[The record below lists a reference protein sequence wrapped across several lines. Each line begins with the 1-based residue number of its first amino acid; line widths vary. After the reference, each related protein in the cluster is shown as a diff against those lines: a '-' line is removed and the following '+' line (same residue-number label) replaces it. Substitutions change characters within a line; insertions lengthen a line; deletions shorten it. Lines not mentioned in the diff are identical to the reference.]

1 MNMIGNRYEL
11 KRNKKELREI
21 EKDLA
26 EYLKV
31 PFVRCS
37 YDDVNS
43 HKYKD
48 KHEVEYRKKEA
59 KEFGLWGMCDYIIN
73 YEKYETLEDYNMND
87 GGYDGE
93 VYELLYLKGNGNYI
107 VITDCAE

>member
-1 MNMIGNRYEL
+1 MIGNRYTLNDE
-11 KRNKKELREI
+11 KELLEI

-26 EYLKV
+26 DYLKV
-31 PFVRCS
+31 PYVRCS
-37 YDDVNS
+37 YDCINS

-59 KEFGLWGMCDYIIN
+59 KMTGLWHMCDYIIN
-73 YEKYETLEDYNMND
+73 YEKYKTKEDYMSD
-87 GGYDGE
+87 TWGYDGE
-93 VYELLYLKGNGNYI
+93 VHELLYLKGNGNYI